1 MENRNTTATTFPR
14 GRRSDCPSEPS
25 APMCD
30 CLSGDAVQFSMR
42 RSLLA
47 ALFAISLPTPAA
59 IAQSPSDSALF
70 APLRWRNIGPN
81 RGGRSITATGSTT
94 RPLEYYFG
102 ATGGGLW
109 KTLDGG
115 TSWAPITD
123 GQLKSSSVGAV
134 AVAESNPDVVY
145 IGMGE
150 AELRG
155 NIMQGDGVYRSSD
168 AGAHWSHIGLAN
180 TQAISRIRID
190 PTDANRVYVAVL
202 GHPYAPNDE
211 RGVFRTTDGGKS
223 WRKILFRNDRAGAA
237 DLVIDPNNARVLYA
251 TLWEVYRRP
260 WILWSGGAGSG
271 LFKSIDGGD
280 TWTELTHNTGLPSGV
295 LGKITVTVSGADSR
309 RVWANVE
316 AERGGLYRS
325 DDAGATWALVN
336 ASRDLWQR
344 AFYFMRLT
352 ADPKDRDA
360 VYVLNFTV
368 EKSTDGG
375 KTFRTVNTPHGDHHD
390 LWIDPR
396 DPRRMIEAND
406 GGAIVSV
413 TGGATWTSERYATA
427 QIYRVATTDEVPY
440 HVCGAQQD
448 NTTVCVPSD
457 GGGTL
462 AQPGAR
468 PGDWYYDVG
477 GGESADIAPKPG
489 APDIIFAGATNTLS
503 RFDRRTGQARDVQP
517 HPRIVMGEPASAMPE
532 RWNWTYP
539 IAASRVSVGAGKAP
553 RSGAQPNT
561 VALYAGSQHLWK
573 TIDEG
578 RTWKKISPDL
588 TRADSTTMGNSGGPI
603 ILDQD
608 GPEIYATIFAIAPSR
623 RDTNTIWTGSD
634 DGLVHVTRDGGAH
647 WKNVTPPGLVANS
660 RVSRIDASPHRAGA
674 AYLAVERQQM
684 DDRAPYIWRTEDFG
698 ATWTK
703 ITNGIPGDDFVRVV
717 REDRVRAGLLF
728 AGTEHGVYVSFDNGG
743 AWRPLSQNLPDVQV
757 SDLVV
762 EARDLVI
769 ATHGRSFYVM
779 DNIEPLRQLTATMLA
794 GSETRA
800 RLLKPA
806 ASVRR
811 VYPAEFDYFLGARAD
826 SVRIEVLEVGGAPA
840 RSIVPAG
847 AAARTPG
854 LHRVTWDGR
863 YTGATS
869 FPGIV
874 LEGGDPRR
882 GPWAPPGRYRVRVSA
897 FAATGTITETQDLV
911 VTKDPR
917 LTDVSDDDLRAQFAL
932 AKQIRDKESAA
943 NEAVI
948 RVRAIRAELL
958 ARKAEA
964 ARLVAAA
971 NATVTAAMV
980 EAIATAAATLET
992 EMSAVERD
1000 IYQVKNQSPKD
1011 KIAFPIRLND
1021 RLTGLR
1027 ANLEQGDER
1036 PTAAYQRVYTEL
1048 ARELDGQLGKL
1059 DVVLRRDLV
1068 ALNAA
1073 LRAAGLAPI
1082 AGGPAM

>member
-1 MENRNTTATTFPR
+1 M
-14 GRRSDCPSEPS
+14 RSPLV
-25 APMCD
+25 AI
-30 CLSGDAVQFSMR
+30 V
-42 RSLLA
+42 A
-47 ALFAISLPTPAA
+47 ALVLSIGRVPAA
-59 IAQSPSDSALF
+59 SAQPYAQSPSDAALL

-81 RGGRSITATGSTT
+81 RGGRSITATGSAQ

-109 KTLDGG
+109 KTIDGG
-115 TSWAPITD
+115 TSWAPVTD

-145 IGMGE
+145 MGMGE

-155 NIMQGDGVYRSSD
+155 NVMQGDGVYRSTD

-180 TQAISRIRID
+180 TQAIARIRID
-190 PTDANRVYVAVL
+190 PRDPDRVYIAAL

-223 WRKILFRNDRAGAA
+223 WARILFRNDRAGAV
-237 DLVIDPNNARVLYA
+237 DLIIDPNNPRVLYA

-260 WILWSGGAGSG
+260 WMLWSGGAGSG
-271 LFKSIDGGD
+271 LFKSVDGGD
-280 TWTELTHNTGLPSGV
+280 TWTELTHNTGLPGGV

-336 ASRDLWQR
+336 AGRNLWQR

-352 ADPKDRDA
+352 ADPTNRDG
-360 VYVLNFTV
+360 VYVLNFLI
-368 EKSTDGG
+368 EKSVDGG
-375 KTFRTVNTPHGDHHD
+375 KTFTTIEAPHADHHD

-406 GGAIVSV
+406 AGAIVSV
-413 TGGATWTSERYATA
+413 TGGATWTSTRYPTA
-427 QIYRVATTDEVPY
+427 QIYRVATTDETPY

-448 NTTVCVPSD
+448 NSTICVPSD
-457 GGGTL
+457 
-462 AQPGAR
+462 AASAMAPPGSR
-468 PGDWYYDVG
+468 PGDWYYEVG

-489 APDIIFAGATNTLS
+489 APDILFAGATNTLT

-517 HPRIVMGEPASAMPE
+517 NPRLVMGEPASAMPE

-539 IAASRVSVGAGKAP
+539 IAVSRVGAPSASAVTPRVGARPGP
-553 RSGAQPNT
+553 

-573 TIDEG
+573 SVDDG
-578 RTWKKISPDL
+578 RTWRRISPDL
-588 TRADSTTMGNSGGPI
+588 TRADSATMGNSGGPI
-603 ILDQD
+603 MLDQD
-608 GPEIYATIFAIAPSR
+608 GPEIYATIFTIAPSR
-623 RDTNTIWTGSD
+623 REARTIWTGSD
-634 DGLVHVTRDGGAH
+634 DGLVYLTRDGGAH
-647 WKNVTPPGLVANS
+647 WNNITPPGLAPNS

-674 AYLAVERQQM
+674 AYVAVERQQM
-684 DDRAPYIWRTEDFG
+684 DDRAPYIWRTDDYG

-703 ITNGIPGDDFVRVV
+703 IVSGIADEDFVRVV

-728 AGTEHGVYVSFDNGG
+728 AGTEHGVYVSFNNGA

-762 EARDLVI
+762 EARDVVI
-769 ATHGRSFYVM
+769 ATHGRSFYVL
-779 DNIEPLRQLTATMLA
+779 DNIEPLRQFTAEMLA
-794 GSETRA
+794 GRA
-800 RLLKPA
+800 TGTHLLKPA
-806 ASVRR
+806 TAVRR
-811 VYPAEFDYFLGARAD
+811 VYSADFDYLLDAPAD
-826 SVRIEVLEVGGAPA
+826 SVRLDVLEPSGALVRTIA
-840 RSIVPAG
+840 ISSRG
-847 AAARTPG
+847 ALTRG
-854 LHRVTWDGR
+854 LHRASWDGR

-882 GPWAPPGRYRVRVSA
+882 GPWAPPGRYRVRLTA
-897 FAATGTITETQDLV
+897 FGIAPHGTAPGGTSTTSGTVTDLQDLV
-911 VTKDPR
+911 LVKDPR
-917 LTDVSDDDLRAQFAL
+917 LTDVTDADLRAQFVL
-932 AKQIRDKESAA
+932 ARAIRDEESAA

-948 RVRAIRAELL
+948 RVRSIRTE
-958 ARKAEA
+958 
-964 ARLVAAA
+964 LVARNGEAERLAA
-971 NATVTAAMV
+971 TAKSTVTATMMDSLRS
-980 EAIATAAATLET
+980 AAAMLDL
-992 EMSAVERD
+992 EMSAVERQL
-1000 IYQVKNQSPKD
+1000 YQVKNQSPKD

-1027 ANLEQGDER
+1027 ANLEQGDAR
-1036 PTAAYQRVYTEL
+1036 PTAAYQRMHLEL
-1048 ARELDGQLGKL
+1048 SRELDTHLGQLDGI
-1059 DVVLRRDLV
+1059 LRRDV
-1068 ALNAA
+1068 SRLNAA
-1073 LRAAGLAPI
+1073 LRAVGLPPI
-1082 AGGPAM
+1082 ASGPKM

>member
-47 ALFAISLPTPAA
+47 ALIAISLPAPAA
-59 IAQSPSDSALF
+59 NAQSPSDSALF

-81 RGGRSITATGSTT
+81 RGGRSITATGSTA

-115 TSWAPITD
+115 TSWAPVTD

-155 NIMQGDGVYRSSD
+155 NVMQGEGVYRSTD
-168 AGAHWSHIGLAN
+168 AGAHWTHIGLAN
-180 TQAISRIRID
+180 TQAISRVRID
-190 PTDANRVYVAVL
+190 PLDANRAYVAAL

-211 RGVFRTTDGGKS
+211 RGVFRTTDGGKN
-223 WRKILFRNDRAGAA
+223 WKKILFRNDRTGAV
-237 DLVIDPNNARVLYA
+237 DLVIDPNNSRILYA

-271 LFKSIDGGD
+271 LFKSVDGGD
-280 TWTELTHNTGLPSGV
+280 TWAELTRNTGLPSGV

-316 AERGGLYRS
+316 AARGGLYRS

-336 ASRDLWQR
+336 TSRDLWQR

-352 ADPKDRDA
+352 ADPKDRDV
-360 VYVLNFTV
+360 VYVMNFFF
-368 EKSTDGG
+368 EKSVDGG
-375 KTFRTVNTPHGDHHD
+375 KTFKTVDTPHGDHHD

-396 DPRRMIEAND
+396 DPRRMINAND
-406 GGAIVSV
+406 GGANVSV
-413 TGGATWTSERYATA
+413 NGGATWTGQRYATA
-427 QIYRVATTDEVPY
+427 QIYRVTTTDEVPY

-448 NTTVCVPSD
+448 NTTICVPSD
-457 GGGTL
+457 VGSAL
-462 AQPGAR
+462 APPGSR

-477 GGESADIAPKPG
+477 GGESADIATKPG
-489 APDIIFAGATNTLS
+489 APDILFAGATNTLS

-539 IAASRVSVGAGKAP
+539 IAASRVNGGNTPVA
-553 RSGAQPNT
+553 AQRRPF
-561 VALYAGSQHLWK
+561 ALYAGSQHLWK

-588 TRADSTTMGNSGGPI
+588 TRADSATMGNSGGPI

-608 GPEIYATIFAIAPSR
+608 GPEIYATIFTIAPSR

-634 DGLVHVTRDGGAH
+634 DGLVHITRDGGAH
-647 WKNVTPPGLVANS
+647 WKNVTPPGLAPNS

-674 AYLAVERQQM
+674 AYVAVERQQM
-684 DDRAPYIWRTEDFG
+684 DDRRPYIWRTDDYG
-698 ATWTK
+698 ATWVK
-703 ITNGIPGDDFVRVV
+703 ITTGIPADDFVRVV

-757 SDLVV
+757 SDLIV

-779 DNIEPLRQLTATMLA
+779 DNIEPLRQLTTAMLA
-794 GSETRA
+794 RSETRS

-806 ASVRR
+806 TAVRR
-811 VYPAEFDYFLGARAD
+811 VYPAEFDYFLTARAD
-826 SVRIEVLEVGGAPA
+826 SVRIEVLEVGGAGV
-840 RSIVPAG
+840 RSFTLTTAP
-847 AAARTPG
+847 ARTPG

-882 GPWAPPGRYRVRVSA
+882 GPWAPPGRYRVRLTGFGASG
-897 FAATGTITETQDLV
+897 AASETQELV
-911 VTKDPR
+911 LIKDPR
-917 LTDVSDDDLRAQFAL
+917 LTDVTDDDLRAQFVL
-932 AKQIRDKESAA
+932 ARQIRDKESAA

-948 RVRAIRAELL
+948 RVRAIRAAMV

-971 NATVTAAMV
+971 NATVTAAMG
-980 EAIATAAATLET
+980 EAITTAAATLET
-992 EMSAVERD
+992 EMSLVERE

-1036 PTAAYQRVYTEL
+1036 PTPAYQRVYTEL

-1059 DVVLRRDLV
+1059 DVVLRRDLM